1 MIDERALRTLEFYKI
16 RDLLAARA
24 ATRMGR
30 EVCEQLTPSVEFLE
44 VQHRQQETAEARA
57 LLRGGKAMPLGG
69 IHDLRESIRRCAA
82 GGVLDP
88 QELLD
93 VADTAASGRR
103 LKKFLLDN
111 RDVAPVLSAYANQI
125 SAFTHLE
132 AEIRQAITD
141 QGEVADD
148 ASPALGSIRKQM
160 RVLTS
165 RVRERLDAMIRNP
178 NMRQYLQ
185 EALVTIRDDRYVL
198 PVKIE
203 HRAQVPGIVH
213 DQSASGSTLFIEP
226 MTIVELNND
235 VKKLALEER
244 QEIERILRRLSRLI
258 GQEAAGW
265 ADTLQ
270 ALAHLDFCS
279 AKALLAQEMDATPP
293 EINQRGEV
301 AIRQGR
307 HPLLTVKPV
316 PVDVHLGKGF
326 DVLVVTGPNTG
337 GKTVSLKIVGLF
349 TLMAQAGLQVPAGY
363 GTELAVFP
371 QVFADIGDEQSIEQ
385 SLSTFSGHMTN
396 LVRILDE
403 LEPGALVLLDE
414 LGAGT
419 DPQEG
424 AALAMSILE
433 HLQARRAR
441 VMATTHYPE
450 LKAFAFTRPR
460 VENASVEF
468 DIETL
473 RPTYRLLI
481 GIPGASQAFEIS
493 RRLGLS
499 PTLVERARAFL
510 SRDEEKVEELV
521 RHIMAT
527 RAQLE
532 QERDAAMAARA
543 EASRLRTE
551 AEERL
556 RALRTREQE
565 LIDRARA
572 EANRTVI
579 AVRREAEQI
588 IAELKEARKQQAAL
602 DQSRAIEQAR
612 RRLRAL
618 NERTAHL
625 QPSVPAPAGEA
636 LTGVKPGE
644 QVRLRSHGVVAT
656 VLAAPDGSGHVL
668 VQAGIMKLTVP
679 LADLERAGAEKPRS
693 VGGGLPAGATGAAG
707 FRAGARLDG
716 AGFGPGGAARAS
728 GFSPE
733 VDLRGLTVEE
743 ALEKVDKYLDDALL
757 AGAQQVRIIHG
768 KGTGALRAA
777 VQQFLRSHP
786 QVRRH
791 RLGGVG
797 EGGDGCTV
805 AVLGED

>member
-16 RDLLAARA
+16 RSLLAEKA
-24 ATRMGR
+24 ATRLGR
-30 EVCEQLTPSVEFLE
+30 EVCEQLIPSTEVLE

-57 LLRGGKAMPLGG
+57 LLRGGRSLPLGG
-69 IHDLRESIRRCAA
+69 IHDLRETVRRCAA

-111 RDVAPVLSAYANQI
+111 REAAPTLAAHANQI
-125 SAFTHLE
+125 SPFSHLE
-132 AEIRQAITD
+132 AEIRQAITG

-148 ASPALGSIRKQM
+148 ASPALASIRKQM
-160 RVLTS
+160 RVLQN

-226 MTIVELNND
+226 MAIVELNND

-244 QEIERILRRLSRLI
+244 EEIQRILLHLSHLV
-258 GQEAAGW
+258 GAEAAAW
-265 ADTLQ
+265 SDTLQ
-270 ALAHLDFCS
+270 ALAHLDFCH
-279 AKALLAQEMDATPP
+279 AKALLAQQMDAAPP
-293 EINQRGEV
+293 EINGRGELV
-301 AIRQGR
+301 IRRGR
-307 HPLLTVKPV
+307 HPLLAVKPV
-316 PVDVHLGKGF
+316 PVDLHLGKGF

-337 GKTVSLKIVGLF
+337 GKTVSLKIAGLF
-349 TLMAQAGLQVPAGY
+349 CLMAQAGLQVPAGY
-363 GTELAVFP
+363 GTELPVFP

-396 LVRILDE
+396 IVRILDE
-403 LEPGALVLLDE
+403 LDQGALVLLDE

-424 AALAMSILE
+424 AALAMAILE
-433 HLQARRAR
+433 HLQSRQAR
-441 VMATTHYPE
+441 VIATTHYPE
-450 LKAFAFTRPR
+450 LKAYAFTRPR

-473 RPTYRLLI
+473 QPTYKLLI

-499 PTLVERARAFL
+499 PVLVERARGFL
-510 SRDEEKVEELV
+510 HRDEEKVEVMLQ
-521 RHIMAT
+521 HILAT
-527 RAQLE
+527 RTQLE

-543 EASRLRTE
+543 EAQRLRAE
-551 AEERL
+551 AEEKL
-556 RALRTREQE
+556 RALRAREQE

-572 EANRTVI
+572 EANRI
-579 AVRREAEQI
+579 LAEVRREAEDLI
-588 IAELKEARKQQAAL
+588 GELKQARREQAAAE
-602 DQSRAIEQAR
+602 QARAIERAR
-612 RRLRAL
+612 QRLRAMG
-618 NERTAHL
+618 ERSAQL
-625 QPSVPAPAGEA
+625 QPRVEAPAGPPLA
-636 LTGVKPGE
+636 HVRPGE
-644 QVRLRSHGVVAT
+644 QVRLRSHGVLAA
-656 VLAAPDGSGHVL
+656 VLAPPDEQGNVT

-679 LADLERAGAEKPRS
+679 LTALEHPRAGTGAKPA
-693 VGGGLPAGATGAAG
+693 GALPAGATGAAG
-707 FRAGARLDG
+707 WKAGARVDG
-716 AGFGPGGAARAS
+716 VGGGPGGAARTAA
-728 GFSPE
+728 FQPE

-743 ALEKVDKYLDDALL
+743 ALEKVDKYLDDAML
-757 AGAQQVRIIHG
+757 AGASQVRIIHG

-777 VQQFLRSHP
+777 IQQFLKGHRL
-786 QVRRH
+786 VLRH

-805 AVLGED
+805 AVLQED